1 MSALETVGLTK
12 YYGETRGIEDLTLAV
27 ESGEV
32 FGYLGPNGAGKT
44 TTIRTLLGFITPTDG
59 EATVLGYDVRD
70 ERALIEAK
78 RHIGYLP
85 SDPGFDTEITG
96 RKLLAY
102 HAELKGDVRSD
113 ELLERFDPPVDR
125 DIGEYSRGNVQKLA
139 IVQAFMHDP
148 DLVIMDEPTSGLDPL
163 MQERFYEFV
172 REERDRG
179 TTIFFSSHIL
189 SEVRKVCDRVGI
201 IRDGQLVTLEAVE
214 TLLDRSGKHVRVVVA
229 EAVERSDFEFEG
241 VHDLTVDGTISFT
254 FTGDYDVL
262 LDHLQR
268 YTVQDLEIDEAPL
281 EDVFMRFYGDEEI
294 DEEASSTVRRP
305 TRPKRRMPLPSRTMG
320 VRTMFEITRY
330 EFDRRVKGAVV
341 LAVLLAVMSFGIV
354 ALFPSIETSGADLE
368 AYWQSLPPAMKAA
381 FGASGGAFSLTT
393 MEGFLAV
400 ELYQFFWLLLLGIY
414 TAYIAGGLIAGDVE
428 RGRLDVLLATPVS
441 RSKVIIEKFL
451 SLVPTL
457 VVLNVIVGAV
467 VYVSV
472 VAIGESVSLSD
483 LVVAHLLSIPYLLAC
498 GAIGLLLSVVFDHA
512 DVAQRAGLGAIFAL
526 FLLDSVASSADMGWL
541 GAISPT
547 HYYDPTAILVSSE
560 YDWTGAVVLLAGI
573 VVLVL
578 VSRVIFQRKDIS

>member
-96 RKLLAY
+96 RKLLDY

-113 ELLERFDPPVDR
+113 ELLERFDPPIDR

-139 IVQAFMHDP
+139 IVQAFMHNP

-179 TTIFFSSHIL
+179 TTIFFSSHVL

-229 EAVERSDFEFEG
+229 EAVERTDFEFEG

-281 EDVFMRFYGDEEI
+281 EDIFMRFYGDEEI
-294 DEEASSTVRRP
+294 EEEAEP
-305 TRPKRRMPLPSRTMG
+305 
-320 VRTMFEITRY
+320 
-330 EFDRRVKGAVV
+330 
-341 LAVLLAVMSFGIV
+341 
-354 ALFPSIETSGADLE
+354 
-368 AYWQSLPPAMKAA
+368 
-381 FGASGGAFSLTT
+381 GG
-393 MEGFLAV
+393 
-400 ELYQFFWLLLLGIY
+400 
-414 TAYIAGGLIAGDVE
+414 
-428 RGRLDVLLATPVS
+428 
-441 RSKVIIEKFL
+441 
-451 SLVPTL
+451 
-457 VVLNVIVGAV
+457 
-467 VYVSV
+467 
-472 VAIGESVSLSD
+472 
-483 LVVAHLLSIPYLLAC
+483 
-498 GAIGLLLSVVFDHA
+498 
-512 DVAQRAGLGAIFAL
+512 
-526 FLLDSVASSADMGWL
+526 
-541 GAISPT
+541 
-547 HYYDPTAILVSSE
+547 PTADATE
-560 YDWTGAVVLLAGI
+560 TADAVAVPDDGGEDD
-573 VVLVL
+573 V
-578 VSRVIFQRKDIS
+578 